1 MVLLLFLDKLL
12 VIFVRLNMLVS
23 LCASTVLQMS
33 SGAMSVASSRTS
45 TAPLW
50 LLFSLLLLKCVILR
64 VVYSLVDCPG
74 SFFCW
79 QLSWEL
85 FCHVCCCRLFLPAG
99 CSHSDRSI
107 PYFYISFSLVSHSG
121 WPLFLQ
127 RNWWSQL
134 YLQNGISLLIV
145 FIKLVPMSRWRYLLH
160 YLSTV
165 RHRWRSYSFHS
176 HGMCF
181 FPPSLFSSSQWN
193 LLSLLLYRFFLMSSM
208 PSSTTRFAM
217 SKFLQRYNSINT
229 VSFCIGCFLD

>member
-33 SGAMSVASSRTS
+33 FGAMSVASSRTS

-99 CSHSDRSI
+99 CSHSNRSI
-107 PYFYISFSLVSHSG
+107 PYL
-121 WPLFLQ
+121 L
-127 RNWWSQL
+127 
-134 YLQNGISLLIV
+134 LLI
-145 FIKLVPMSRWRYLLH
+145 LTS
-160 YLSTV
+160 
-165 RHRWRSYSFHS
+165 
-176 HGMCF
+176 
-181 FPPSLFSSSQWN
+181 
-193 LLSLLLYRFFLMSSM
+193 LSLWLAAISTKKLMKPTASSEWYF
-208 PSSTTRFAM
+208 T
-217 SKFLQRYNSINT
+217 LDSIH
-229 VSFCIGCFLD
+229 